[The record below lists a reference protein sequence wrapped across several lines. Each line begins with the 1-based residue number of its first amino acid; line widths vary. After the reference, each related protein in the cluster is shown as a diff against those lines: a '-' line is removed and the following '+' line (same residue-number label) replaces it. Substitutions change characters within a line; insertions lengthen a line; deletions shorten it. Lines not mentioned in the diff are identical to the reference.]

1 MSTATTSDLIS
12 SGEARAAILSCHEE
26 LRGLATETLQAV
38 ERATTHAHEF
48 EPLRTHARLLFQAYE
63 EHMDFEEELLPAA
76 LRDVIG
82 RGPMLAKQVMD
93 GHQRRRSTLA
103 LALSALEPGILPRQH
118 LVDSVRALA
127 DTLLRDMKSEE
138 RCLYTAD
145 LDAMAADT
153 RGG

>member
-1 MSTATTSDLIS
+1 
-12 SGEARAAILSCHEE
+12 
-26 LRGLATETLQAV
+26 
-38 ERATTHAHEF
+38 
-48 EPLRTHARLLFQAYE
+48 LFQAYE

-82 RGPMLAKQVMD
+82 RGPMLVKQVMD
-93 GHQRRRSTLA
+93 GHQKRRSTLA
-103 LALSALEPGILPRQH
+103 LAMSALEPGILPRQH

-127 DTLLRDMKSEE
+127 VTLLGDLKSEE